1 MSVDI
6 EGSFAEPT
14 AGLSLACEN
23 RGVVAVDKG
32 VVGVVQSRAKCSCGW
47 CGGQP
52 PRLAVVVHDAHL
64 RSAQNR
70 CRPAAALVACDLTAR
85 ASAISAN

>member
-1 MSVDI
+1 MSVGI

-32 VVGVVQSRAKCSCGW
+32 VLQLRAMCSCGR
-47 CGGQP
+47 CGGQHLM
-52 PRLAVVVHDAHL
+52 LAVVVHDGHL
-64 RSAQNR
+64 RSAHNR
-70 CRPAAALVACDLTAR
+70 CRPAVAIMARDLTVR
-85 ASAISAN
+85 ASAISSN

>member
-6 EGSFAEPT
+6 DGSFAEQT

-32 VVGVVQSRAKCSCGW
+32 ALQSRAGCSCGW
-47 CGGQP
+47 CGGQHVM
-52 PRLAVVVHDAHL
+52 LAVVAHDAHL
-64 RSAQNR
+64 RSARNR
-70 CRPAAALVACDLTAR
+70 CRPAVAFMARALTAR
-85 ASAISAN
+85 ASAISSN

>member
-23 RGVVAVDKG
+23 RGVVAVDKMPCSHVRCAAADDAADSVSCWRSSCTTRIYTAHRIDAG
-32 VVGVVQSRAKCSCGW
+32 RPLPSRA
-47 CGGQP
+47 
-52 PRLAVVVHDAHL
+52 A
-64 RSAQNR
+64 
-70 CRPAAALVACDLTAR
+70 T
-85 ASAISAN
+85 

>member
-6 EGSFAEPT
+6 EGSFAEST

-23 RGVVAVDKG
+23 RGVVEVDKG
-32 VVGVVQSRAKCSCGW
+32 ALQSRAVCSCGW
-47 CGGQP
+47 CGRQHP
-52 PRLAVVVHDAHL
+52 MLAVVVYDAHL

-70 CRPAAALVACDLTAR
+70 CRPAVALMARR

>member
-1 MSVDI
+1 MSVGI
-6 EGSFAEPT
+6 EGNFAERT

-32 VVGVVQSRAKCSCGW
+32 AMQSRAVCSCGW
-47 CGGQP
+47 CGRQP
-52 PRLAVVVHDAHL
+52 LMLAVVVHEAHL

-70 CRPAAALVACDLTAR
+70 CRPLPSWPAT
-85 ASAISAN
+85 

>member
-23 RGVVAVDKG
+23 RGVVAVDKR
-32 VVGVVQSRAKCSCGW
+32 VLQSRAVCSCGW
-47 CGGQP
+47 CGRQP
-52 PRLAVVVHDAHL
+52 LMLVVVVHEAHL

-70 CRPAAALVACDLTAR
+70 CRPAVALMARHPSAR
-85 ASAISAN
+85 ASAICSN

>member
-1 MSVDI
+1 MSVSI

-32 VVGVVQSRAKCSCGW
+32 ALQSRAVCSCGR
-47 CGGQP
+47 CDGQHLM
-52 PRLAVVVHDAHL
+52 LAVVVRDAHL
-64 RSAQNR
+64 RSAHHR
-70 CRPAAALVACDLTAR
+70 CRPAVAMMARGLTAR
-85 ASAISAN
+85 ASAISSN

>member
-32 VVGVVQSRAKCSCGW
+32 ALQSRAVCSCGR
-47 CGGQP
+47 CGGQHLM
-52 PRLAVVVHDAHL
+52 LAVVVHDGHL
-64 RSAQNR
+64 RSAHNR
-70 CRPAAALVACDLTAR
+70 CRPAGAIMARDLTVR